1 MHTMVVQG
9 LKEERRLN
17 LKLNDLINEHY
28 GLSMLPEKPVYAMA
42 YVPFQAEQ
50 PKLYS
55 PDQGL
60 VAGTMFPKLDK
71 PFFGRQWGEKS

>member
-1 MHTMVVQG
+1 M
-9 LKEERRLN
+9 
-17 LKLNDLINEHY
+17 KLNDLINEQY
-28 GLSMLPEKPVYAMA
+28 GLSKLPKTPVYAMA

-60 VAGTMFPKLDK
+60 VSGTMFQKLDK
-71 PFFGRQWGEKS
+71 PFYGAQCGDKS

>member
-1 MHTMVVQG
+1 
-9 LKEERRLN
+9 
-17 LKLNDLINEHY
+17 
-28 GLSMLPEKPVYAMA
+28 MLPEKPVYAMA

-60 VAGTMFPKLDK
+60 VAGTMFQKLDK
-71 PFFGRQWGEKS
+71 PFFGSQCGEKS

>member
-1 MHTMVVQG
+1 MG
-9 LKEERRLN
+9 LTEFAEKQ
-17 LKLNDLINEHY
+17 Y
-28 GLSMLPEKPVYAMA
+28 GIKRLPEETAYAMA

-60 VAGTMFPKLDK
+60 VAGTMFQKLDK
-71 PFFGRQWGEKS
+71 PFFGSQCGEKS

>member
-1 MHTMVVQG
+1 MG
-9 LKEERRLN
+9 LTEFAEKQ
-17 LKLNDLINEHY
+17 Y
-28 GLSMLPEKPVYAMA
+28 GIKRLPEETAYTMA

-60 VAGTMFPKLDK
+60 VAGTMFQKLDK
-71 PFFGRQWGEKS
+71 PFFGSQCGEKS

>member
-1 MHTMVVQG
+1 MKGAM
-9 LKEERRLN
+9 K
-17 LKLNDLINEHY
+17 LKLEEMAQRQY
-28 GLSMLPEKPVYAMA
+28 GIAPLPENPVYAMA

-60 VAGTMFPKLDK
+60 VSGTMFQKLDK
-71 PFFGRQWGEKS
+71 PFYGSQCGEKA

>member
-1 MHTMVVQG
+1 MVVQG
-9 LKEERRLN
+9 LNKERSLN
-17 LKLNDLINEHY
+17 LKLNDLINDHY
-28 GLSMLPEKPVYAMA
+28 GLSMLPEKPVYVMA

-60 VAGTMFPKLDK
+60 VAGTMFQKLDK
-71 PFFGRQWGEKS
+71 PFFGSQCGEKS